1 MVWKLITY
9 TELYT
14 PVPPYKSIYA
24 IGIVENEEGVKRVV
38 RIDRK
43 FFGRLKTGMVGEVT
57 ESWSVFGNIPLFI
70 PSGVEAREEKV
81 ALVTGGARGIGA
93 AISIE
98 LAKSGYLIAVA
109 DILRDT
115 EAENTI
121 KAISNAGSKA
131 VFVEMDVSR
140 YESVE
145 EGVKKVAS
153 EFGRIDVLVNN
164 AGITKDS
171 YMQRMSP
178 DMWDAVIRVNLT
190 GAYNC
195 SRAVTPYMIKNG
207 GGVIIN
213 VSSIV
218 GLIGNVGQANYAAS
232 KSGLIGLT
240 YTLAKELAPYGVRVV
255 AIAPGFV
262 KTRMALAVPT
272 PILRDYLRR
281 IPIPRLIE
289 PEEIAKLV
297 RHIIENEALNGIVI
311 PIDLGTT
318 ISSLKA

>member
-1 MVWKLITY
+1 MVWRLITY

-14 PVPPYKSIYA
+14 PVLPYKSTYA
-24 IGIVENEEGVKRVV
+24 IGIVENDEGVKKIV

-43 FFGRLKTGMVGEVT
+43 FFGKLKVGVAGEVT
-57 ESWSVFGNIPLFI
+57 ESWSVFGNIPVFT
-70 PSGVEAREEKV
+70 PSDVETPERKV
-81 ALVTGGARGIGA
+81 ALITGGARGIGA
-93 AISIE
+93 AISLE

-109 DILRDT
+109 DISRDV
-115 EAENTI
+115 EAENTV
-121 KAISNAGSKA
+121 KAISDAGSKA
-131 VFVEMDVSR
+131 IFVEMDVSK

-145 EGVKKVAS
+145 EGIKKVVS

-171 YMQRMSP
+171 YLQRISP
-178 DMWDAVIRVNLT
+178 EMWDAVIRVNLT

-195 SRAVTPYMIKNG
+195 SRVVTPYMIKNG

-218 GLIGNVGQANYAAS
+218 GLVGNIGQANYAAS

-240 YTLAKELAPYGVRVV
+240 YTLAKELAPYGIRVV

-297 RHIIENEALNGIVI
+297 KHIVENEALNGVVI

-318 ISSLKA
+318 ISSPKA

>member
-1 MVWKLITY
+1 MVWKLVAY

-14 PVPPYKSIYA
+14 PVTPYKSTYA
-24 IGIVENEEGVKRVV
+24 IGLVENEEGVRRVV

-43 FFGRLKTGMVGEVT
+43 FFGKLRVGVVGEVT
-57 ESWSVFGNIPLFI
+57 ESWSVFGNIPTFI
-70 PSGVEAREEKV
+70 PSGIEVREKKV

-93 AISIE
+93 AISLE
-98 LAKSGYLIAVA
+98 LAKSGYLVAIA
-109 DILRDT
+109 DISRDA

-121 KAISNAGSKA
+121 RAVNEVGSKA
-131 VFVEMDVSR
+131 VFVEVDVSK

-145 EGVKKVAS
+145 EGVKKVVS

-171 YMQRMSP
+171 YLQRISP
-178 DMWDAVIRVNLT
+178 EMWDAVIRVNLT

-195 SRAVTPYMIKNG
+195 SRVVTPYMIKGG

-218 GLIGNVGQANYAAS
+218 GLIGNIGQANYAAS

-240 YTLAKELAPYGVRVV
+240 YTLAKELAPYGIRVV

-262 KTRMALAVPT
+262 RTRMALAVPT
-272 PILRDYLRR
+272 SILRDYLRR
-281 IPIPRLIE
+281 IPIPRLVE
-289 PEEIAKLV
+289 PEEVAKLV
-297 RHIIENEALNGIVI
+297 KHIVENEALNGVVI

>member
-1 MVWKLITY
+1 MVWKLVTY

-14 PVPPYKSIYA
+14 PVPPYKSTYA
-24 IGIVENEEGVKRVV
+24 VGLVENEEGVRRVV

-43 FFGRLKTGMVGEVT
+43 FFGKLKIGMVGEVT
-57 ESWSVFGNIPLFI
+57 ESWSIFGNIPSFT
-70 PSGVEAREEKV
+70 PSGVEAIEKKV

-93 AISIE
+93 AISLE

-109 DILRDT
+109 DISRDA

-121 KAISNAGSKA
+121 KAVSDAGSKA
-131 VFVEMDVSR
+131 MFVEMDVSR

-145 EGVKKVAS
+145 EGVKKVVG

-171 YMQRMSP
+171 YLQRISP
-178 DMWDAVIRVNLT
+178 EMWDAVIKVNLT

-195 SRAVTPYMIKNG
+195 SRAVTTYMIKSG

-218 GLIGNVGQANYAAS
+218 GLVGNIGQANYAAS

-240 YTLAKELAPYGVRVV
+240 YTLAKELAPYGIRVV

-289 PEEIAKLV
+289 PEEVAKLV
-297 RHIIENEALNGIVI
+297 RHIVENEALNGIVI

-318 ISSLKA
+318 ISSPKA